1 MKTPAIWI
9 IFLTIFIDILGFG
22 LVIPILPNYV
32 CKTLGY
38 PEIVSGVLMG
48 LFSLMQFLFSAFWGN
63 ISDKFGRKPILLIS
77 SFITATAYLIFAFT
91 SNIWLLI
98 ISRLLAGFGSANIA
112 AATAYIADITK
123 PEERTKSMGKLGAAF
138 GMGFIFGPPIGGF
151 LMHKYDSIFPVGI
164 LAMSICLLNFILIYF
179 ILPESLKEKG
189 KSSRPGFIKSNLNAI
204 KELKTPLIGT
214 ILILNFLFVAAFSM
228 MQVSSILL
236 WENEYGISKKD
247 VGWIFAF
254 IGLVSSIVQGGLLGK
269 ISGRFNDRIMLYTG
283 WTLMIVGLGLLPF
296 VPKNFFLLPTLFCC
310 ATLAFANACISPVF
324 MSLISKQTDVAS
336 QGKIMGTFQSYGALA
351 RIIGPVIA
359 GGLYQIFYQL
369 PLATGSAIM
378 IFSMFGLKSIFK
390 PAKINE

>member
-151 LMHKYDSIFPVGI
+151 LMHRYDSIFPVGI

-228 MQVSSILL
+228 MQVSSILF

-283 WTLMIVGLGLLPF
+283 WTLMILGLGLLPF

-378 IFSMFGLKSIFK
+378 LFSMFGLKSIFK